1 MDAGRLRR
9 ACGLLFG
16 ATSIALVILAGGA
29 INLDL
34 SDRDITR
41 AVETGISS
49 EQARARFHAAYII
62 PINDPTVER
71 LEVITPFRRLVLITE
86 ERTRFGNW
94 LFSHSGIR
102 DPKAAIQPWRGRL
115 SVVATLRFH
124 PQNTFGDIPAYEI
137 VAGGA
142 GGPLRPLDVIRTS
155 LTAPLS
161 GRPGDFFTTLVGAT
175 VESVFDAVAVGQ
187 IVRPVTVVLE
197 GKTVAGAAIDF
208 ARLE

>member
-9 ACGLLFG
+9 GIGLLFG
-16 ATSIALVILAGGA
+16 VTSIALAILDGGA
-29 INLDL
+29 VNLDL

-41 AVETGISS
+41 AMGVGIGS
-49 EQARARFHAAYII
+49 ELARTRFHAAYII

-86 ERTRFGNW
+86 ERTRLGDW
-94 LFSHSGIR
+94 LFSHSGFR

-124 PQNTFGDIPAYEI
+124 PQNTFGDIPPYEI
-137 VAGGA
+137 VVGGA

-155 LTAPLS
+155 ITAPLS
-161 GRPGDFFTTLVGAT
+161 GRPGDFFTALIGAAL
-175 VESVFDAVAVGQ
+175 ESVFDAAAVGQ